1 MYFSNNGLL
10 TQIKQRAGGAFVE
23 AYEPVERKLYVKLR
37 KDAVR
42 PMADYL
48 FNEAGARFL
57 ITSGTD
63 RRDALGTFEINHIFA
78 MDEEHG
84 YVCLLAEVHP
94 DDAKIDSITPVVPG
108 AGWSEREFR
117 DVIGVD
123 PVGHPDPRRLVLAD
137 DWPEG
142 VHPLRKDL
150 PYDYKPPAA
159 PEARMQFKEA
169 PEGTTVLPIGPFF
182 PVLEEP
188 AQLRLFVDGERVVGC
203 DYRGFYNHRGI
214 EKLGDTV
221 LNYNEIPFLAE
232 RICGICGFIH
242 SSCYCQAVEDAAG
255 IEAPIRARYIRTI
268 MLEMERVHSHLL
280 WLGIATHI
288 IGFDTLLMQSWRI
301 REPIMWLS
309 EEISGN
315 RKTYGMNIIGGV
327 RRDIP
332 EEVHPKILAVLD
344 KIEKETLAVADALPG
359 DSTLM
364 LRLRNVGPLTHDHA
378 RAMCAV
384 GPTVR
389 GSGHPRDVRVD
400 HPYAAYAEI
409 EPKVCYHDEGDVL
422 ARTLV
427 RVEET
432 FESIRQIRK
441 GLADMPDGP
450 IVTPIEDEIPAGR
463 EGISMVEAPRGEAIH
478 YVLTGENNRPERWRV
493 RAPTYPNLQ
502 CIPAMVQGQEVADVP
517 ITLGSIDPC
526 FSCTERVEVV
536 DVNNERKRIY
546 TNDELVALSREKACA
561 ERSRRG
567 HRRD

>member
-10 TQIKQRAGGAFVE
+10 AGIKQRAGSGFIE
-23 AYEPVERKLYVKLR
+23 SYEPVDRKLYVKLD
-37 KDAVR
+37 KSVIV
-42 PMADYL
+42 PMTSYL
-48 FNEAGARFL
+48 FNELGARFL
-57 ITSGTD
+57 ITAGTD
-63 RRDALGTFEINHIFA
+63 RRDNLGAFEINHIFA
-78 MDEEHG
+78 MDEDHG
-84 YVCLLAEVHP
+84 YVCLLAEVDP
-94 DDAKIDSITPVVPG
+94 SDAKIESITPVVPG
-108 AGWSEREFR
+108 AGWAEREFQ
-117 DVIGVD
+117 DLIGVQA
-123 PVGHPDPRRLVLAD
+123 VGHPDPRRLVLAD

-142 VHPLRKDL
+142 VYPLRKDL
-150 PYDYKPPAA
+150 PHDYKPPAD
-159 PEARMQFKEA
+159 PQARVQLKEP
-169 PEGTTVLPIGPFF
+169 PEGASVLPIGPFF

-214 EKLGDTV
+214 EKMGDTI
-221 LNYNEIPFLAE
+221 LTYNEIPFLAE

-242 SSCYCQAVEDAAG
+242 STCYCQAVEEAAG
-255 IEAPIRARYIRTI
+255 IEPPARARYIRSI
-268 MLEMERVHSHLL
+268 MLEVERVHSHLL

-288 IGFDTLLMQSWRI
+288 VGFDTLLMQSWRI
-301 REPIMWLS
+301 REPIMWLC
-309 EEISGN
+309 EQISGN

-332 EEVHPKILAVLD
+332 KDLHGKLLEVLD

-364 LRLRNVGPLTHDHA
+364 LRLRNVGPLTYEHA

-389 GSGHPRDVRVD
+389 GSNHPRDVRVD
-400 HPYAAYAEI
+400 HPYAAYPEL
-409 EPKVCYHDEGDVL
+409 EPKVCYHEEGDVL

-441 GLADMPDGP
+441 GLAEMPDGP
-450 IVTPIEDEIPAGR
+450 IVTPIEEEIPAGR

-502 CIPAMVQGQEVADVP
+502 CIPAMIQDQEIADVP

-536 DVNNERKRIY
+536 DANDQRKVKVY
-546 TNDELVALSREKACA
+546 TQEELTALSRE
-561 ERSRRG
+561 RSQRRS
-567 HRRD
+567 

>member
-10 TQIKQRAGGAFVE
+10 AGIKQRAGSGFIE
-23 AYEPVERKLYVKLR
+23 SYEPVDRKLYVKLH
-37 KDAVR
+37 KHAMV

-48 FNEAGARFL
+48 FNHAGARFL
-57 ITSGTD
+57 ITAGTD
-63 RRDALGTFEINHIFA
+63 RRGTLGTFEINHIFA
-78 MDEEHG
+78 MDEDHG
-84 YVCLLAEVHP
+84 YVCLLAEVDP
-94 DDAKIDSITPVVPG
+94 SDAKIESITPVVPG
-108 AGWSEREFR
+108 AGWAEREFQ
-117 DVIGVD
+117 DLIGVQA
-123 PVGHPDPRRLVLAD
+123 VGHPDPRRLVLAD

-142 VHPLRKDL
+142 VYPLRKDL
-150 PYDYKPPAA
+150 PHDYKPPAD
-159 PEARMQFKEA
+159 PQARVQLKEP
-169 PEGTTVLPIGPFF
+169 PEGASVLPIGPFF

-214 EKLGDTV
+214 EKMGDTI
-221 LNYNEIPFLAE
+221 LTYNEIPFLAE

-242 SSCYCQAVEDAAG
+242 STCYCQAVEEAAG
-255 IEAPIRARYIRTI
+255 IEPPARARYIRSI
-268 MLEMERVHSHLL
+268 MLEVERVHSHLL

-301 REPIMWLS
+301 REPIMWLC
-309 EEISGN
+309 EQISGN

-332 EEVHPKILAVLD
+332 RDLHPKILDVLD

-364 LRLRNVGPLTHDHA
+364 LRLANVGPLTHEHA

-389 GSGHPRDVRVD
+389 GSGHPLDVRVD
-400 HPYAAYAEI
+400 HPYAAYAEL
-409 EPKVCYHDEGDVL
+409 EPKVCYHEAGDVL

-450 IVTPIEDEIPAGR
+450 TVTPIEEEIPAGR

-502 CIPAMVQGQEVADVP
+502 CIPAMIQDQEIADVP

-536 DVNNERKRIY
+536 DANDERKVKVY
-546 TNDELVALSREKACA
+546 TQEELTALSRE
-561 ERSRRG
+561 RSQRRS
-567 HRRD
+567 